1 MELVMLVL
9 QIIGYIALALVIVWL
24 LGDFFGKGDE

>member
-9 QIIGYIALALVIVWL
+9 RIIGYIALALVIVWL
-24 LGDFFGKGDE
+24 LGDFFGKGDD